1 MTTELHGKEAELRGL
16 LVAIVESSDDAII
29 SKTLEGVITSWNRGA
44 QRIFGY
50 SAEEIVGQHISLLMP
65 PERVEDMRRIL
76 ERVRRG
82 ERIDHYETKR
92 RTKDGRIIDVSLTV
106 SPVRDADGNIIGAS
120 KVARDITEQKRAA
133 VERKEAEFRNV
144 LESAPDAIVIINGQG
159 RIVRLNRQAEAIF
172 GYTRE
177 ELLGEPIEILMPERF
192 RERHRKHR
200 AAYSPKS
207 RPRPMGTGLELYGR
221 RKDGGEFP
229 VDITLSPMEIADGF
243 LIISVI
249 RDITYRRRTEEQLVK
264 LSRAVEQSA
273 NLVIIADTQGRIEY
287 VNPNFTQV
295 TGYTP
300 GEVIGQNPRILK
312 SGKTSPE
319 EYRRLWET
327 ITSGREWR
335 GEFLNKMKNGELCW
349 ASASISPIRNHQG
362 VITHFVAIEED
373 ISELKRAEEAM
384 RASERRYR
392 QLTEATL
399 DAIVVADERGVISLL
414 NAAAQRTFG
423 YSEQE
428 VLGQPL
434 TILMPP
440 EYHEAHQRGLRHYLE
455 TREARVVGRTIE
467 LRGRR
472 KDGEVFPLELS
483 LSAVELPEG
492 IYFLGAIRDLTE
504 RQRLQARLVQAEKL
518 ASLGLMS
525 AGVAHEI
532 NNPLAYVANNLA
544 VLERDIRGLTALVA
558 AYEAAQ
564 AILESARPDLAA
576 QVAQLAEE
584 IDLPYVKE
592 HIEQIVSST
601 RQGVKRVAD
610 IVQNLRGFARLD
622 QAAVDRVNL
631 HDAITSSLEMIR
643 GRLGRRNIVVEPHFD
658 DLPLVMCAPAQIN
671 QVFLNLLVNA
681 LQAIEATSKGGG
693 RIEIRTRA
701 AGDEVIVEVAD
712 DGRGI
717 PAELLP
723 RIFDPFF
730 TTKAIGEG
738 TGLGLSISHGIVLD
752 HGGRIEVESTPGQG
766 SRFRVILPIGGK
778 ERPDEHARQTLSVGG
793 G

>member
-1 MTTELHGKEAELRGL
+1 MTTEPHGEEAELRGL
-16 LVAIVESSDDAII
+16 LAAIVESSDDAII
-29 SKTLEGVITSWNRGA
+29 SKTLEGVVTSWNRGA

-50 SAEEIVGQHISLLMP
+50 SAEEVVGQHISLLMP

-82 ERIDHYETKR
+82 ERVDHYETKR

-144 LESAPDAIVIINGQG
+144 LESAPDAIVITSDQG

-177 ELLGEPIEILMPERF
+177 ELLGEPVEILMPERF
-192 RERHRKHR
+192 RERHPKHR

-229 VDITLSPMEIADGF
+229 VDITLSPMEITDGF

-249 RDITYRRRTEEQLVK
+249 RDITDRRRTEEQLVK

-300 GEVIGQNPRILK
+300 DEVIGQNPRILK
-312 SGKTSPE
+312 SEKTSPE
-319 EYRRLWET
+319 EFRRLWET

-373 ISELKRAEEAM
+373 ISELKRAEEAL

-399 DAIVVADERGVISLL
+399 DAIVVADERGVISLF

-483 LSAVELPEG
+483 LSAVELPEE

-504 RQRLQARLVQAEKL
+504 RQRLQARIVQAEKL

-622 QAAVDRVNL
+622 QAAVGWVNL

-643 GRLGRRNIVVEPHFD
+643 GRLGRCHIVVEQQFG

-730 TTKAIGEG
+730 TTKAVGEG
-738 TGLGLSISHGIVLD
+738 TGLGLSISHGIVSD
-752 HGGRIEVESTPGQG
+752 HGGRIEVENTPGQG
-766 SRFRVILPIGGK
+766 SRFRVILPIRGK
-778 ERPDEHARQTLSVGG
+778 GRVR
-793 G
+793 

>member
-1 MTTELHGKEAELRGL
+1 M
-16 LVAIVESSDDAII
+16 
-29 SKTLEGVITSWNRGA
+29 
-44 QRIFGY
+44 
-50 SAEEIVGQHISLLMP
+50 
-65 PERVEDMRRIL
+65 
-76 ERVRRG
+76 
-82 ERIDHYETKR
+82 
-92 RTKDGRIIDVSLTV
+92 
-106 SPVRDADGNIIGAS
+106 
-120 KVARDITEQKRAA
+120 
-133 VERKEAEFRNV
+133 
-144 LESAPDAIVIINGQG
+144 
-159 RIVRLNRQAEAIF
+159 
-172 GYTRE
+172 
-177 ELLGEPIEILMPERF
+177 
-192 RERHRKHR
+192 
-200 AAYSPKS
+200 
-207 RPRPMGTGLELYGR
+207 
-221 RKDGGEFP
+221 
-229 VDITLSPMEIADGF
+229 
-243 LIISVI
+243 
-249 RDITYRRRTEEQLVK
+249 
-264 LSRAVEQSA
+264 
-273 NLVIIADTQGRIEY
+273 IIADTQGRIEY

-300 GEVIGQNPRILK
+300 DEVIGQNPRILK
-312 SGKTSPE
+312 SEKTSPE
-319 EYRRLWET
+319 EFRRLWET

-373 ISELKRAEEAM
+373 ISELKRAEEAV

-392 QLTEATL
+392 QLTEGTL
-399 DAIVVADERGVISLL
+399 DAIVVADERGVISLF

-428 VLGQPL
+428 ALGQPL

-440 EYHEAHQRGLRHYLE
+440 EYHEAHQRGLRRYLE
-455 TREARVVGRTIE
+455 TREARVVGRTVE

-504 RQRLQARLVQAEKL
+504 RQRLQARIVQAEKL
-518 ASLGLMS
+518 ASLGLIS

-544 VLERDIRGLTALVA
+544 VLERDIRGLTALVE

-584 IDLPYVKE
+584 IDLPYVE
-592 HIEQIVSST
+592 RAHRADRGST

-622 QAAVDRVNL
+622 QAAVGSGEPPRRDHEQPGDDPGTAGPTPYRRGAAVRRFAARDVRPCPDQPGVPESARQCPAGDRGDVPRA
-631 HDAITSSLEMIR
+631 D
-643 GRLGRRNIVVEPHFD
+643 
-658 DLPLVMCAPAQIN
+658 
-671 QVFLNLLVNA
+671 
-681 LQAIEATSKGGG
+681 G

-730 TTKAIGEG
+730 TTKAVGEG
-738 TGLGLSISHGIVLD
+738 TGLGLSISHGIVTD

-766 SRFRVILPIGGK
+766 TRFRVILPIRGK
-778 ERPDEHARQTLSVGG
+778 GRVR
-793 G
+793 

>member
-1 MTTELHGKEAELRGL
+1 MTTDPHRAEANLRGL
-16 LVAIVESSDDAII
+16 LAAIVESSDDAII
-29 SKTLEGVITSWNRGA
+29 SKTLAGVITSWNRGA
-44 QRIFGY
+44 ERIFGY
-50 SAEEIVGQHISLLMP
+50 SAEEVVGKHISLLMP
-65 PERVEDMRRIL
+65 PERIEDLTRIL

-82 ERIDHYETKR
+82 ERVDHYETKR

-106 SPVRDADGNIIGAS
+106 SPIRDADGNIIGAS

-133 VERKEAEFRNV
+133 VKRQEAEFRNV
-144 LESAPDAIVIINGQG
+144 LESAPDAIVIIDGQG

-177 ELLGEPIEILMPERF
+177 ELLGEPVEILVPERF
-192 RERHRKHR
+192 RERHREHR
-200 AAYSPKS
+200 AAYSPQS
-207 RPRPMGTGLELYGR
+207 RPRPMGMGLELYGR

-229 VDITLSPMEIADGF
+229 VDITLSPMESTDGF
-243 LIISVI
+243 LTISVI
-249 RDITYRRRTEEQLVK
+249 RDITSRRRTEEQLLK

-273 NLVIIADTQGRIEY
+273 DLVIIADTQGRIEY
-287 VNPNFTQV
+287 VNPKFTQV

-300 GEVIGQNPRILK
+300 DEVIGQDPRILK

-335 GEFLNKMKNGELCW
+335 GEFLNKRKDGALYW
-349 ASASISPIRNHQG
+349 ASASISPLRNYQG
-362 VITHFVAIEED
+362 AITHFVAIEED
-373 ISELKRAEEAM
+373 ISELKRAEEAL

-399 DAIVVADERGVISLL
+399 DALVVADERGVITLF

-423 YSEQE
+423 YSEPE

-434 TILMPP
+434 TLLMPA
-440 EYHEAHQRGLRHYLE
+440 EYHEAHQRGLRRYLE
-455 TREARVVGRTIE
+455 TKEARVVGRTIE

-472 KDGEVFPLELS
+472 KDGEIFPLELS

-492 IYFLGAIRDLTE
+492 ICFLGAIRDLTE
-504 RQRLQARLVQAEKL
+504 RQRLQARVVQVEKL

-544 VLERDIRGLTALVA
+544 VLERGIRGLIALVA

-576 QVAQLAEE
+576 QVAQLAEK
-584 IDLPYVKE
+584 IDLPYVRE
-592 HIEQIVSST
+592 HLEQIVGST

-622 QAAVDRVNL
+622 QAAVERVDL

-643 GRLGRRNIVVEPHFD
+643 GRLGRRHIVVEQQFGDVPRV
-658 DLPLVMCAPAQIN
+658 LCAPAQVN

-701 AGDEVIVEVAD
+701 VGDEAIVEVAD
-712 DGRGI
+712 DGCGI

-730 TTKAIGEG
+730 TTKVVGEG
-738 TGLGLSISHGIVLD
+738 TGLGLSISHGIVSD

-766 SRFRVILPIGGK
+766 SRFRVILPTRGKGGV
-778 ERPDEHARQTLSVGG
+778 R
-793 G
+793 

>member
-1 MTTELHGKEAELRGL
+1 MTTEPHGEEAELRGL
-16 LVAIVESSDDAII
+16 LAAIVESSDDAII
-29 SKTLEGVITSWNRGA
+29 SKTLEGVVTSWNRGA

-50 SAEEIVGQHISLLMP
+50 SAEEVVGQHISLLMP

-82 ERIDHYETKR
+82 ERVDHYETKR

-144 LESAPDAIVIINGQG
+144 LESAPDAIVITSDQG

-177 ELLGEPIEILMPERF
+177 ELLGEPVEILMPERF
-192 RERHRKHR
+192 RERHPKHR

-229 VDITLSPMEIADGF
+229 VDITLSPMEITDGF

-249 RDITYRRRTEEQLVK
+249 RDITDRRRTEEQLVK

-300 GEVIGQNPRILK
+300 DEVIGQNPRILK
-312 SGKTSPE
+312 SEKTSPE
-319 EYRRLWET
+319 EFRRLWET

-373 ISELKRAEEAM
+373 ISELKRAEEAL

-399 DAIVVADERGVISLL
+399 DAIVVADERGVISLF

-428 VLGQPL
+428 ALGQPL

-483 LSAVELPEG
+483 LSAVELPEE

-504 RQRLQARLVQAEKL
+504 RQRLQARIVQAEKL

-622 QAAVDRVNL
+622 QAAVGWVNL
-631 HDAITSSLEMIR
+631 HDTITSSLEMIR
-643 GRLGRRNIVVEPHFD
+643 GRLGRCHIVVEQQFG

-730 TTKAIGEG
+730 TTKAVGEG
-738 TGLGLSISHGIVLD
+738 TGLGLSISHGIVSD
-752 HGGRIEVESTPGQG
+752 HGGRIEVENTPGQG
-766 SRFRVILPIGGK
+766 SRFRVILPIRGK
-778 ERPDEHARQTLSVGG
+778 GRVR
-793 G
+793 

>member
-1 MTTELHGKEAELRGL
+1 MTTEPHGEEAEFRGL
-16 LVAIVESSDDAII
+16 LAAIVESSDDAII
-29 SKTLEGVITSWNRGA
+29 SKTLAGVITSWNRGA

-50 SAEEIVGQHISLLMP
+50 SAEEVVGQHISLLMP
-65 PERVEDMRRIL
+65 PERVEDMTRIL

-82 ERIDHYETKR
+82 ERVDHYETKR

-106 SPVRDADGNIIGAS
+106 SPVRDAGGNIIGAS

-144 LESAPDAIVIINGQG
+144 LESAPDAIVITSGQG

-177 ELLGEPIEILMPERF
+177 ELLGEPVEILMPERF

-200 AAYSPKS
+200 AAYSPTS

-243 LIISVI
+243 LIISII
-249 RDITYRRRTEEQLVK
+249 RDITSRRQTEEQLLK
-264 LSRAVEQSA
+264 LSRTVEQSA

-287 VNPNFTQV
+287 VNPQFTQV

-300 GEVIGQNPRILK
+300 DEVIGQNPRILK

-335 GEFLNKMKNGELCW
+335 GEFLNKTKNGELYW
-349 ASASISPIRNHQG
+349 ASASISPIRNRQG
-362 VITHFVAIEED
+362 VITHFMAIEED
-373 ISELKRAEEAM
+373 ISELKQAEEAL

-399 DAIVVADERGVISLL
+399 EAIVVTDERGVISLF

-440 EYHEAHQRGLRHYLE
+440 KYHKTHRRGLRRYLE
-455 TREARVVGRTIE
+455 TRKARVVGRTIE

-492 IYFLGAIRDLTE
+492 ICFLGAIRDLTE
-504 RQRLQARLVQAEKL
+504 RQRLQARIVQAEKL

-564 AILESARPDLAA
+564 ATLESARPDLAA
-576 QVAQLAEE
+576 RVAQLAEE

-592 HIEQIVSST
+592 HIEQMVGST

-631 HDAITSSLEMIR
+631 HDAITSSLELIR
-643 GRLGRRNIVVEPHFD
+643 GRLDRRHIVVEQQFG
-658 DLPLVMCAPAQIN
+658 DLPLVLCAPAQIN
-671 QVFLNLLVNA
+671 QVVLNLLVNA

-693 RIEIRTRA
+693 RIEIRTQA
-701 AGDEVIVEVAD
+701 VGDEVIVEVAD

-717 PAELLP
+717 PTELLP

-730 TTKAIGEG
+730 TTKAVGEG
-738 TGLGLSISHGIVLD
+738 TGLGLSICHGIVSD

-778 ERPDEHARQTLSVGG
+778 GKAR
-793 G
+793 

>member
-1 MTTELHGKEAELRGL
+1 MTTEPHGEEAELRGL
-16 LVAIVESSDDAII
+16 LAAIVESSDDAII
-29 SKTLEGVITSWNRGA
+29 SKTLEGVVTSWNRGA

-50 SAEEIVGQHISLLMP
+50 SAEEVVGQHISLLMP

-82 ERIDHYETKR
+82 ERVDHYETKR

-144 LESAPDAIVIINGQG
+144 LESAPDAIVITSDQG

-177 ELLGEPIEILMPERF
+177 ELLGEPVEILMPERF
-192 RERHRKHR
+192 RERHPKHR

-229 VDITLSPMEIADGF
+229 VDITLSPMEITDGF

-249 RDITYRRRTEEQLVK
+249 RDITDRRRTEEQLVK

-287 VNPNFTQV
+287 VNPNFTRV

-300 GEVIGQNPRILK
+300 DEVIGQNPRILK
-312 SGKTSPE
+312 SEKTSPE
-319 EYRRLWET
+319 EFRRLWET

-373 ISELKRAEEAM
+373 ISELKRAEEAL

-399 DAIVVADERGVISLL
+399 DAIVVADERGVISLF

-428 VLGQPL
+428 ALGQPL

-483 LSAVELPEG
+483 LSAVELPEE

-504 RQRLQARLVQAEKL
+504 RQRLQARIVQAEKL

-622 QAAVDRVNL
+622 QAAVGWVNL

-643 GRLGRRNIVVEPHFD
+643 GRLGRRHIVVEQQFG

-723 RIFDPFF
+723 LIFDPFF
-730 TTKAIGEG
+730 TTKAVGEG
-738 TGLGLSISHGIVLD
+738 TGLGLSISHGIVSD
-752 HGGRIEVESTPGQG
+752 HGGRIEVENTPGQG
-766 SRFRVILPIGGK
+766 SRFRVILPIRGK
-778 ERPDEHARQTLSVGG
+778 GRVR
-793 G
+793 